1 MNWNPRPLPYLW
13 LWRGIGRVL
22 LLLALAAALLPAPSG
37 MGRIESGDKILHAGA
52 FAFLMLWYAQIYG
65 DRRDRLRL
73 ALGLIAFGAGI
84 EVLQG
89 LVPYRSADIW
99 DLFADGVG
107 VAAGALLAQTRLGS
121 LFSRTGTRRA
131 A

>member
-37 MGRIESGDKILHAGA
+37 MGRIEFGDKILHAGA
-52 FAFLMLWYAQIYG
+52 FAFLMLWYAQIYADG
-65 DRRDRLRL
+65 RDRRRL
-73 ALGLIAFGAGI
+73 ALGLIAFGAAI

-99 DLFADGVG
+99 DLLADSVG
-107 VAAGALLAQTRLGS
+107 VAVGALLAQTRLGS
-121 LFSRTGTRRA
+121 LLSRTGARRA